1 MIVFDLHCRPA
12 GHVFEAWF
20 GSSGDYESQAARGLV
35 QCPICNSSE
44 VGKAVMAPRIA
55 AKGNQRISES
65 AEATSVTS
73 AGVSE
78 LKQLM
83 AALAAAQRKVLE
95 SSEHV
100 GERFADEARSIHFG
114 EAENRPIHGRVTPAD
129 VEALVEDGIPFA
141 PLPFPVIEPEQE
153 N

>member
-20 GSSGDYESQAARGLV
+20 GSSSDYETQAARGLV

-44 VGKAVMAPRIA
+44 VGKAVMAPRLG
-55 AKGNQRISES
+55 AKGNQRTP
-65 AEATSVTS
+65 AEPQATNVTS
-73 AGVSE
+73 TSAAE
-78 LKQLM
+78 IKQLM

-95 SSEHV
+95 NSEHV
-100 GERFADEARSIHFG
+100 GERFAEEARSIHFG
-114 EAENRPIHGRVTPAD
+114 ETENRAIHGRASAAD
-129 VEALVEDGIPFA
+129 VEALVDEGIPFA